1 MVIEAFPPLSEAD
14 ENGFLAVGGDL
25 EPESLLLAYRNGI
38 FPWPLRERQLA
49 WFSPP
54 QRGVLFLKDFHPG
67 RTLQKARN
75 RPGWSFSFNKRFD
88 EVITAC
94 ALSSHRPGQSG
105 TWITKQMVR
114 GYNEFH
120 RAGFAHSV
128 ESYFEGDLVG
138 GLYGVAIGGFFAG
151 ESMFFKRSDASKL
164 ALWWLVDHLKSLDVS
179 WIDCQMVTPLF
190 RAFGA
195 VEVPRERYTE
205 MLRGVLDRHITLFP
219 REER

>member
-1 MVIEAFPPLSEAD
+1 
-14 ENGFLAVGGDL
+14 
-25 EPESLLLAYRNGI
+25 
-38 FPWPLRERQLA
+38 
-49 WFSPP
+49 
-54 QRGVLFLKDFHPG
+54 
-67 RTLQKARN
+67 
-75 RPGWSFSFNKRFD
+75 
-88 EVITAC
+88 
-94 ALSSHRPGQSG
+94 
-105 TWITKQMVR
+105 
-114 GYNEFH
+114 
-120 RAGFAHSV
+120 V

-205 MLRGVLDRHITLFP
+205 MLMGVLDRDITLFP
-219 REER
+219 RKEC